1 MFCVYGIYYV
11 NTLWFDYVWLNSA
24 YTPSSS
30 CLLLRSLFKWCC
42 MARFPPPIEVRTWRY
57 PSVTP
62 WLTDVTALV
71 APRHA
76 VQRSRARQ
84 PRHEVI
90 WVAVE
95 IASWDCSY
103 CFCLSLSCCFAT
115 LFSSW
120 SFCPSSP
127 CSLWC
132 CGCRPCQ
139 LHHVS
144 LFLLHSDSGSRTQPT
159 AGHCI
164 FPQISTTKTTV
175 LDEGINGAY
184 WNLNFDDPNKSTI

>member
-42 MARFPPPIEVRTWRY
+42 MARGYPPIQVRTWRY

-84 PRHEVI
+84 PRHQLI
-90 WVAVE
+90 WVAVK

-103 CFCLSLSCCFAT
+103 CFCFSLYCCIAIVFFLIFLSFFSLLSLMLS
-115 LFSSW
+115 LL
-120 SFCPSSP
+120 SP
-127 CSLWC
+127 MPVAW
-132 CGCRPCQ
+132 
-139 LHHVS
+139 
-144 LFLLHSDSGSRTQPT
+144 LFLMLDSAEGSRTQPT
-159 AGHCI
+159 EGHCI
-164 FPQISTTKTTV
+164 FPEISTTK
-175 LDEGINGAY
+175 LQSLMRA
-184 WNLNFDDPNKSTI
+184 